1 MMRSVFRTGL
11 ATVLAALLAVSPAA
25 AELNPKAGPKD
36 ARIRYVTY
44 SANEVILIKASYG
57 ASTMIMFQDDE
68 KIDTLSAGDLLAWN
82 IETNN
87 RGNVLF
93 VKPIEKDTVANLNI
107 LTNKRSYVLLLR
119 ADFRP
124 IAEQIYKVSFR
135 YPEDEYDKS
144 LLAEAKERAS
154 QPNRQNFNA
163 ANANSAYGYK
173 GSSVNKP
180 LAIFDDGV
188 KTFFRFRAQAEV
200 PAIYIVDAERNEA
213 LVNFR
218 REGEYIVVD
227 KVAPQ
232 WTLRNGNEITCVF
245 NLRDNDVYEP
255 TGFENDAPRNIAAKK
270 RVAPQ
275 RESGR

>member
-1 MMRSVFRTGL
+1 MRGSVW
-11 ATVLAALLAVSPAA
+11 VCVAAVAA
-25 AELNPKAGPKD
+25 AMLFSGPASAERLPKAGPSD

-44 SANEVILIKASYG
+44 SADEVIVVNASYG
-57 ASTMIMFQDDE
+57 ASTMIMFQEDE
-68 KIDTLSAGDLLAWN
+68 KIETLSAGDMLAWN

-93 VKPIEKDTVANLNI
+93 VKPIEKDTQANLNV
-107 LTNKRSYVLLLR
+107 LTNKRAYVLLLK

-124 IAEQIYKVSFR
+124 LKNQTYKVSFR
-135 YPEDEYDKS
+135 YPDDEYDAS

-173 GSSVNKP
+173 GSSANKP
-180 LAIFDDGV
+180 IAIFDDGV
-188 KTFFRFRAQAEV
+188 KTFFRFRKDSEV
-200 PAIYIVDAERNEA
+200 PAIYVVDNERNEA
-213 LVNFR
+213 LINFR

-227 KVAPQ
+227 KVAAQ

-245 NLRDNDVYEP
+245 NLRDNNVYEP
-255 TGFENDAPRNIAAKK
+255 TGFENDAPRNVSAKK
-270 RVAPQ
+270 RVSPHLQ
-275 RESGR
+275 QGDR